1 MEDQNIEYKEIKFI
15 AIIHRDQTGA
25 HIQMKVYND
34 RIELWNDGGLPE
46 GYTIDTLLRKHNS
59 KPRNKNLAEIFYKA
73 GFIESWGRGIEKIT
87 EGFEKAGLKKP
98 EFQEFCGGILVTI
111 PRGIDPASTQ
121 QADPTSRQQAETLS
135 TTQVPPQVPIK

>member
-59 KPRNKNLAEIFYKA
+59 KPRNKNLAEIFGSITFLM
-73 GFIESWGRGIEKIT
+73 GFDPQSHKSLCRT
-87 EGFEKAGLKKP
+87 PSLP
-98 EFQEFCGGILVTI
+98 E
-111 PRGIDPASTQ
+111 PRRNA
-121 QADPTSRQQAETLS
+121 
-135 TTQVPPQVPIK
+135 